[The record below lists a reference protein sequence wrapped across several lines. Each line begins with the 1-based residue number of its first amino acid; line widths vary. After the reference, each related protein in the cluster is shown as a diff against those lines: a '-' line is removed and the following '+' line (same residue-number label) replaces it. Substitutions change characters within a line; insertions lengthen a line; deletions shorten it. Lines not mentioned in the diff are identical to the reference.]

1 LPSKGAFRPITPEL
15 IETSAMLA
23 HYGISREQLIDL
35 AMLVGTDFNEGVK
48 GIGPKK
54 ALKLV
59 SEFGSIDS
67 MPAEVQNAV
76 GPSVQEIREIFLKP
90 DVTDEYEV
98 RFGAP
103 DIDAI
108 VRFLCEEREF
118 SRERVIAALDRTF
131 GQPRL
136 GTADDGF

>member
-1 LPSKGAFRPITPEL
+1 
-15 IETSAMLA
+15 
-23 HYGISREQLIDL
+23 
-35 AMLVGTDFNEGVK
+35 MLVGTDFNEGVK

-59 SEFGSIDS
+59 REFGSIDS
-67 MPAEVQNAV
+67 MPAEVQDAV
-76 GPSVQEIREIFLKP
+76 GPSVQEIREIFLRP
-90 DVTDEYEV
+90 DVTDDYEV

-103 DIDAI
+103 DIGGI
-108 VRFLCEEREF
+108 VRFLCDEREF